1 MANEDKP
8 KPDLEAGLKALATP
22 TTSAEQVTDSSEYG
36 KTPSPGNVTAP
47 CKTEGCSSAID
58 FGFVYDT
65 VTWIEKFEPIEFP
78 CPTCNLKA
86 RYSSSDLVP
95 HLAKR

>member
-1 MANEDKP
+1 MTNHSKP
-8 KPDLEAGLKALATP
+8 KPDFDAGVKALATP
-22 TTSAEQVTDSSEYG
+22 TTNAEQVTDSSDYG
-36 KTPSPGNVTAP
+36 KTPTPGNVTAP

-65 VTWIEKFEPIEFP
+65 VTWIEKFKPTELT

-86 RYSSSDLVP
+86 LYSSSDLVL
-95 HLAKR
+95 HLAER